1 MWHVWAMSSVC
12 YLLGLYD
19 GDVCGSAYRYR
30 GTYCGQDVAIKVL
43 KPERLNDNLKR
54 EFQQEVF
61 IMRYVSYMNLALWLD

>member
-1 MWHVWAMSSVC
+1 MSSVC
-12 YLLGLYD
+12 YLLGLYET
-19 GDVCGSAYRYR
+19 DVRGSVYRYR

-61 IMRYVSYMNLALWLD
+61 IMRYVSYMILALWLD